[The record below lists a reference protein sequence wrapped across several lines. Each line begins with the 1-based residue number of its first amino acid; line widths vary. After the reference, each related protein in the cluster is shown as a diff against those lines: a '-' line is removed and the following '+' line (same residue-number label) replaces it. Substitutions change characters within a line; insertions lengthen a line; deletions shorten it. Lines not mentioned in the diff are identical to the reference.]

1 MAEVAPSA
9 SPKLESSPAP
19 PPSSAAQD
27 TSTTATNEVKEDGDK
42 DTEME
47 NGTGKPLDACLS
59 RVVSNLPL
67 MQPLFLSL
75 LVVPVVLDADDKKE
89 ELPEGA
95 SEVLYINNLNERIKL
110 DSAFRF
116 SLSSLPFR

>member
-42 DTEME
+42 DTEMA

-59 RVVSNLPL
+59 RVVSKLPL

-75 LVVPVVLDADDKKE
+75 
-89 ELPEGA
+89 
-95 SEVLYINNLNERIKL
+95 
-110 DSAFRF
+110 F
-116 SLSSLPFR
+116 SLFRWY